1 LAALGTDFSFGFSS
15 VVDVEGDVD
24 DGVGDGAAGPPLTT
38 NDVLG
43 AVGAA

>member
-1 LAALGTDFSFGFSS
+1 LAALGTDFSFGFNS

-24 DGVGDGAAGPPLTT
+24 DAAGEGPGPPLTT
-38 NDVLG
+38 SDVLG